1 MDANS
6 IYYAFEFLLYGSLKN
21 LISAEKVDKLLGV
34 AEDVARLYTAE
45 IVTGLK
51 AMHNAG
57 IMHCDLTTS
66 NLLIGEDLHLRIVS
80 FQN

>member
-1 MDANS
+1 M
-6 IYYAFEFLLYGSLKN
+6 
-21 LISAEKVDKLLGV
+21 

-80 FQN
+80 LQN